1 MTLNGG
7 YDERLRRPVSITL
20 LPEVLQK
27 LDELAEA
34 SGLSRSRYIELMIKN
49 EREVTKHE

>member
-1 MTLNGG
+1 MALNGG
-7 YDERLRRPVSITL
+7 YDEKLRRPVSITL
-20 LPEVLQK
+20 LPDVMQK

-49 EREVTKHE
+49 E